1 MEQALEIFASG
12 VVAVFVGMGLVY
24 LAIRAVALAVARIG
38 TRKETTE

>member
-24 LAIRAVALAVARIG
+24 AAVRVVAVAVARIG
-38 TRKETTE
+38 THKETTE